1 MIYPKIK
8 EKMNEYDVKVEDV
21 AVWLKVS
28 PQVVYDRL
36 NGRSKFRPLECESLS
51 TFLNTPQE
59 ELFKEVLKDAE

>member
-8 EKMNEYDVKVEDV
+8 EKMKEYDVKVEDV

-51 TFLNTPQE
+51 VFLKTPQE
-59 ELFKEVLKDAE
+59 ELFEEVQDV